1 VTAGPD
7 SPVTPIGHRA
17 IGEIRNSIPESTLA
31 PREPPSMTA
40 FRAALVLLWLAVAGY
55 TAVVVSH
62 HGIDLVSVF
71 LSDFRAMG
79 WPGQFDLDFL
89 GMLLLSGL
97 WVAWRH
103 DFSARGLGLG
113 LLATV
118 GGILFLAA
126 YLLVLSLQANGRMKD
141 VLLGARR
148 AAA

>member
-1 VTAGPD
+1 MA
-7 SPVTPIGHRA
+7 
-17 IGEIRNSIPESTLA
+17 
-31 PREPPSMTA
+31 A

-55 TAVVVSH
+55 TAVVVAH

-71 LSDFRAMG
+71 LSDFRGMG

-89 GMLLLSGL
+89 GMLLLTGL

-103 DFSARGLGLG
+103 DFSAKGLGLG
-113 LLATV
+113 LLAAV

-126 YLLVLSLQANGRMKD
+126 YLLVLSFQANGSMKQ

>member
-1 VTAGPD
+1 
-7 SPVTPIGHRA
+7 
-17 IGEIRNSIPESTLA
+17 
-31 PREPPSMTA
+31 MTA

-55 TAVVVSH
+55 TGVVVAH

-71 LSDFRAMG
+71 FSDVRAMG
-79 WPGQFDLDFL
+79 WPGQFDLDFI
-89 GMLLLSGL
+89 GMLVLSGL

-113 LLATV
+113 MLAAV
-118 GGILFLAA
+118 GGILFLAT
-126 YLLVLSLQANGRMKD
+126 YLLVLSLQSKGSMKE

>member
-1 VTAGPD
+1 
-7 SPVTPIGHRA
+7 
-17 IGEIRNSIPESTLA
+17 
-31 PREPPSMTA
+31 MTA

-55 TAVVVSH
+55 TLVVVPH

-103 DFSARGLGLG
+103 DFSAKGLGLG
-113 LLATV
+113 LLAAV
-118 GGILFLAA
+118 GGILFLAT
-126 YLLVLSLQANGRMKD
+126 YLLVLSFQTNGNMKQ
-141 VLLGARR
+141 VLLGVQR
-148 AAA
+148 AAD

>member
-1 VTAGPD
+1 
-7 SPVTPIGHRA
+7 
-17 IGEIRNSIPESTLA
+17 
-31 PREPPSMTA
+31 MTA
-40 FRAALVLLWLAVAGY
+40 LRAALVLLWLAVAGY
-55 TAVVVSH
+55 TAVVVAH
-62 HGIDLVSVF
+62 HGIDLVRVF
-71 LSDFRAMG
+71 LSDLRGMG

-89 GMLLLSGL
+89 GLLLLTGL

-113 LLATV
+113 VLAAV

-126 YLLVLSLQANGRMKD
+126 YLLVLSFQANGSMKQ

>member
-1 VTAGPD
+1 
-7 SPVTPIGHRA
+7 
-17 IGEIRNSIPESTLA
+17 
-31 PREPPSMTA
+31 MTA

-55 TAVVVSH
+55 TGVVVAH

-71 LSDFRAMG
+71 FSDVRAMG
-79 WPGQFDLDFL
+79 WPGQFDLDFI
-89 GMLLLSGL
+89 GMLVLSGL

-113 LLATV
+113 LLAAV
-118 GGILFLAA
+118 GGILFLAT
-126 YLLVLSLQANGRMKD
+126 YLLVLSLQSKGSMKE

>member
-1 VTAGPD
+1 
-7 SPVTPIGHRA
+7 
-17 IGEIRNSIPESTLA
+17 
-31 PREPPSMTA
+31 MTA

>member
-1 VTAGPD
+1 
-7 SPVTPIGHRA
+7 
-17 IGEIRNSIPESTLA
+17 
-31 PREPPSMTA
+31 MTA

-55 TAVVVSH
+55 TAVVVAQ

-71 LSDFRAMG
+71 LSDVRAMG

-89 GMLLLSGL
+89 GMLLLTGL